1 MPRLKDRNKEIS
13 ISEPLEILQK
23 ALDEYS
29 KALRKSK
36 ECFLKPIIV
45 DEKPVYRLSPD
56 TRLKH
61 IRNLNNKVAEFET
74 AIKKLKS

>member
-1 MPRLKDRNKEIS
+1 MPRLKEQNKKIS

-23 ALDEYS
+23 ALSEYR

-36 ECFLKPIIV
+36 ECFLKPIII

-61 IRNLNNKVAEFET
+61 IRNLNDKITEFET
-74 AIKKLKS
+74 AIKKLKA

>member
-1 MPRLKDRNKEIS
+1 MPMLKDRNKEIS

-23 ALDEYS
+23 ALSEYK
-29 KALRKSK
+29 KALMKSK

-45 DEKPVYRLSPD
+45 DRKPVYMLSPD

-61 IRNLNNKVAEFET
+61 IRNLNDKITEFET